1 MTIVQSKYT
10 LNNEKRI
17 SGNEKACFKIKCVL
31 DAMKKSA
38 SNDLRNPHSKKWS
51 EICVVYNEKCA
62 LYNKKKCTKYRSCNE
77 KRTTYDE
84 IAFHVVKKSY

>member
-10 LNNEKRI
+10 LNNEKCI
-17 SGNEKACFKIKCVL
+17 SGNEKACFKMKCAL

-38 SNDLRNPHSKKWS
+38 SNDLRNPQSKTWS

-62 LYNKKKCTKYRSCNE
+62 LYNKKSVQNT
-77 KRTTYDE
+77 D
-84 IAFHVVKKSY
+84 HVMKNVQRMMKLHFM